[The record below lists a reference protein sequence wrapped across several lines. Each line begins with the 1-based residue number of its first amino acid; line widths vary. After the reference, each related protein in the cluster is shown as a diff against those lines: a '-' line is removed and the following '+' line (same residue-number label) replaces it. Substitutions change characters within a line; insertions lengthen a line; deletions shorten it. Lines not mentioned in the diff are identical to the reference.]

1 MAILSFELC
10 LNAAPNVNP
19 KYLANQPD
27 RSHGQF
33 YRRDERLLEDSRPW
47 PQGLG
52 VRLLTL

>member
-10 LNAAPNVNP
+10 LNAAPNLNP